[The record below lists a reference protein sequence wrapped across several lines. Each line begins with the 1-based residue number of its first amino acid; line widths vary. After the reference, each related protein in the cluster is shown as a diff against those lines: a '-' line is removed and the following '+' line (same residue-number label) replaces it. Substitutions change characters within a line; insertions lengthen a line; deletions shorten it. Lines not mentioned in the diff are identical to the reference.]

1 MNNQN
6 KNVFTCIAMACF
18 GLYAIREIYYL
29 LKAIFGGYFDF
40 SIYFT
45 DIVSIIALILVVYS
59 IFVYNEKLLLIGLG
73 IWAIIYT
80 YYLIINFKYLNSFI
94 DFLYLIFWY
103 LLTAI
108 AFILPVVGLI
118 KNDKYKNLYFIG
130 GGLSYLLAHII
141 TDFLIRLIYWVIIN
155 GGSFYFSFSYT
166 FSILL
171 ISVGLI
177 AYGLSIEK

>member
-6 KNVFTCIAMACF
+6 KNVFTYIAMACF

-40 SIYFT
+40 SIYYI
-45 DIVSIIALILVVYS
+45 DIIVIAALIFIVYS
-59 IFVYNEKLLLIGLG
+59 MFVYNEKLLLIGLG
-73 IWAIIYT
+73 IWAIFNT
-80 YYLIINFKYLNSFI
+80 YYFIINFKYLNSFI
-94 DFLYLIFWY
+94 NFLYLIFWY
-103 LLTAI
+103 LLRAV
-108 AFILPVVGLI
+108 AFILPVIGLI

-141 TDFLIRLIYWVIIN
+141 IDFIIELIYWVIIE
-155 GGSFYFSFSYT
+155 GGSFYFSFSYS